1 MSEIIIFMCIASA
14 LAGIIGCDL
23 FHHDLKK
30 GAKGKTLSFKKNIKY
45 RGYNISILVKTSE
58 CSYHTRADLLF
69 NISWSV
75 KDGYGSYTTNIKV
88 DEVEQVIQTFIK
100 DGKRCIDTLMQI
112 HLQIKK
118 VEKIIDNL

>member
-1 MSEIIIFMCIASA
+1 MSEIIIVTSIAMA
-14 LAGIIGCDL
+14 FAGIICYDL
-23 FHHDLKK
+23 FRDFKK
-30 GAKGKTLSFKKNIKY
+30 KNRKKPLSFEKIIKY

-58 CSYHTRADLLF
+58 YSYHTRADLLF

-75 KDGYGSYTTNIKV
+75 KDGYDSYTTNIKV